1 MLKQIFTVRTSFM
14 TVKQRGRRLA
24 RGRGREGDAVAVA
37 VALAALTRGV
47 VGWWWQL
54 GTLEIGARDVGIA

>member
-14 TVKQRGRRLA
+14 TVKQTGRRLA

-37 VALAALTRGV
+37 ASTRGV